1 MKKPHGY
8 FIGRRGDSR
17 LTRRGFLETSGRL
30 AAALA
35 AGVAPAWVRQ
45 AGASTPRKISFTLP
59 WLFVGGQA
67 HEYVSQKRYWRER
80 GLEVEISRGRG
91 SGAAVKDIGTGAF
104 MFGEASLNVMVNGI
118 GQGLDLVGIGV
129 KCPTSPMGISCRKEA
144 NVRTPKDLEGKSL
157 GNAPGSGD
165 THLLPG
171 FAASA
176 GFDLSKVHRVSAAP
190 DKLIPTLMA
199 KQVDCVGVYY
209 VSNGAAIHFQD
220 PSVNTL
226 LYHDYGVV
234 TLDLGLITTPKMVKE
249 EPKLCQDMADGFY
262 LGLKEML
269 LEPEASLDI
278 MIEAKPELKTQP
290 RKLLLTQLGNT
301 NALAWSQAFEK
312 SGLGW
317 MDAEEQRQ
325 TRENVMRYM
334 DIANVPPTEK
344 LFTNQFAGKV
354 KLTAEEWRKARAWAA
369 PYLPKKA

>member
-1 MKKPHGY
+1 MKERKEYRTGPFGEAQV
-8 FIGRRGDSR
+8 
-17 LTRRGFLETSGRL
+17 TRRGFLAASGGV

-45 AGASTPRKISFTLP
+45 AGASTLRKVAFTLP

-67 HEYVSQKRYWRER
+67 HEYVSQKKYWRER
-80 GLEVEISRGRG
+80 GLDVEISRGRG
-91 SGAAVKDIGTGAF
+91 SGAAVKDVATGAF

-118 GQGLDLVGIGV
+118 GQGLDLVGVGV

-144 NVRTPKDLEGKSL
+144 NVRTPKDLEGKHL

-199 KQVDCVGVYY
+199 KQLDCVGVYY

-220 PSVNTL
+220 PTVNTL

-234 TLDLGLITTPKMVKE
+234 TLDLGLITTPKVVKE

-262 LGLKEML
+262 QGLREML
-269 LEPEASLDI
+269 LDPEASLDV

-301 NALAWSQAFEK
+301 NALAWSEAFEK
-312 SGLGW
+312 NGLGW
-317 MDAEEQRQ
+317 MDPEEQRQ
-325 TRENVMRYM
+325 TRQNVMRYM
-334 DIANVPPTEK
+334 DIPNAPPIEK
-344 LFTNQFAGKV
+344 LFTNQFVGKV